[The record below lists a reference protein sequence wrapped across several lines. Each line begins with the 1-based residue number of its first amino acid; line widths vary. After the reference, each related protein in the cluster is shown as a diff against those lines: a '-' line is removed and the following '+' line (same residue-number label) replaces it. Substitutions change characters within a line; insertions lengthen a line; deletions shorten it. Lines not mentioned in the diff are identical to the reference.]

1 MLKLFLENEG
11 SSESL
16 RQRLKSKGEMS
27 GHEAFKYLDLKGD
40 GFITAEEVTNIY
52 FIIL

>member
-40 GFITAEEVTNIY
+40 GFITSEEVNS
-52 FIIL
+52 FI